1 MGTVVTMCSLFLLL
15 SILILHTSAS
25 EFEAEGGGPLF
36 NISPIRHPV
45 DNHNHNQV
53 KYGVKSEPM
62 QQQFY
67 PPIKEET
74 GIIPQLA
81 EPKVNTEIINVFSP
95 QPQHECCP
103 VSPAPQHMN
112 NNKQV
117 KSPQRKKSTS
127 SSNEEEDL
135 LNVPSLQMRIQ
146 ILQQRYGI
154 PQDAPLEL
162 INGGHGIKN
171 PMVADFR
178 KRKR

>member
-1 MGTVVTMCSLFLLL
+1 M
-15 SILILHTSAS
+15 
-25 EFEAEGGGPLF
+25 
-36 NISPIRHPV
+36 

-67 PPIKEET
+67 PTIKEES

-95 QPQHECCP
+95 QQQGEYSP
-103 VSPAPQHMN
+103 VSPAAQVN

-146 ILQQRYGI
+146 ILQQRVSRNI
-154 PQDAPLEL
+154 MPSDNWKT
-162 INGGHGIKN
+162 IFVDI
-171 PMVADFR
+171 
-178 KRKR
+178 